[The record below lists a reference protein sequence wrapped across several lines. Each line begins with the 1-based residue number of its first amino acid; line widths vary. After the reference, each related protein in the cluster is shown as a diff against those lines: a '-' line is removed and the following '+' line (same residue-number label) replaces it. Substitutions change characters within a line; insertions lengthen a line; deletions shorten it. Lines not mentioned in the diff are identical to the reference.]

1 MRKGNAAIGFIVCL
15 LVMSLL
21 ASAAPMLTIYSQGI
35 ACVQDTA
42 SLSLTKGIGDVELP
56 VPVGLIPESVLIET
70 EGTIISQSF
79 DYTSGADLT
88 SAAIGKKVEVITA
101 NGVYRGTLLTYG
113 TDAVTILDSSGAIR
127 TIAQPQ
133 QVNLGDKG
141 LYSLDPLLTLKI
153 ESDNTGDIPA
163 TLSYLT
169 GNVSWNG
176 SYICVLNEDQ
186 STLSLQ
192 GQITLINQCGLDFS
206 GATVRFVAGDVNQV
220 TKSYSDMRAAPMAML
235 ETGASEQG
243 VFEYHLYTL
252 PGTFDLNSG
261 DSMIVPYAKASA
273 VAVQK
278 TYIYD
283 GASNPGVQVEVS
295 FDNSAKN
302 GPGIPLPA
310 GTVRL
315 FGKANSALLF
325 LGEDTIDHTARDET
339 VSLRVGSAF
348 DLIGERT
355 QISREKIASS
365 TYRETYRITLRNHKD
380 EDVSIDVREHLSG
393 TWKVLSAGLNY
404 QKKSNGATSFFTIKQ
419 EYEKIDSNTIQ
430 FVVSVPAGGESEVE
444 YTVEY
449 NY

>member
-1 MRKGNAAIGFIVCL
+1 MRKGNAAIGFIICL
-15 LVMSLL
+15 LVMSVL
-21 ASAAPMLTIYSQGI
+21 ASAAPVLTIYSQGI

-42 SLSLTKGIGDVELP
+42 SLSLTKGINDVELP

-70 EGTIISQSF
+70 EGTIISQSLN
-79 DYTSGADLT
+79 YTSGTDLT
-88 SAAIGKKVEVITA
+88 AAAIGKKVEVITA
-101 NGVYRGTLLTYG
+101 NGVYRGTLLTYA

-176 SYICVLNEDQ
+176 SYICVLDEDQ

-192 GQITLINQCGLDFS
+192 GQITLVNQCGLDFS

-220 TKSYSDMRAAPMAML
+220 TTNFSSMRAAPMAAM
-235 ETGASEQG
+235 EMGASEQG
-243 VFEYHLYTL
+243 AFEYHLYTL
-252 PGTFDLNSG
+252 PGTFDLASG
-261 DSMIVPYAKASA
+261 DALVVPYGKATA

-295 FDNSAKN
+295 FDNSVEN
-302 GPGIPLPA
+302 DLGIPLPA

-315 FGKANSALLF
+315 FGDADGALLF
-325 LGEDTIDHTARDET
+325 LGEDAIDHTASDET
-339 VSLRVGSAF
+339 VNLHVGSAF

-355 QISREKIASS
+355 QVSREKIASS

-380 EDVSIDVREHLSG
+380 EDVSIDVREHLNG
-393 TWKVLSAGLNY
+393 TWKITTTSQQY
-404 QKKSNGATSFFTIKQ
+404 KKVDA
-419 EYEKIDSNTIQ
+419 NTIQ
-430 FVVSVPAGGESEVE
+430 YLVSVPAGGESEVE

>member
-15 LVMSLL
+15 LVMSVL
-21 ASAAPMLTIYSQGI
+21 ASAAPVLTIYSQGI

-42 SLSLTKGIGDVELP
+42 SLSLTKGISDIELP

-70 EGTIISQSF
+70 EGTIISQSLN
-79 DYTSGADLT
+79 YTSGADLT

-113 TDAVTILDSSGAIR
+113 TDAVTILDSSGAIH

-153 ESDNTGDIPA
+153 ESDKTGDVPA
-163 TLSYLT
+163 TISYLT
-169 GNVSWNG
+169 RDLSWQG
-176 SYICVLNEDQ
+176 SYICVLDEDQ

-243 VFEYHLYTL
+243 AFEYHLYTL
-252 PGTFDLNSG
+252 HGTIDLDSG
-261 DSMIVPYAKASA
+261 DALVVPYGKASA

-283 GASNPGVQVEVS
+283 GASNPG
-295 FDNSAKN
+295 D
-302 GPGIPLPA
+302 
-310 GTVRL
+310 R
-315 FGKANSALLF
+315 
-325 LGEDTIDHTARDET
+325 
-339 VSLRVGSAF
+339 
-348 DLIGERT
+348 
-355 QISREKIASS
+355 
-365 TYRETYRITLRNHKD
+365 
-380 EDVSIDVREHLSG
+380 
-393 TWKVLSAGLNY
+393 
-404 QKKSNGATSFFTIKQ
+404 KS
-419 EYEKIDSNTIQ
+419 
-430 FVVSVPAGGESEVE
+430 VV
-444 YTVEY
+444 
-449 NY
+449 

>member
-15 LVMSLL
+15 LVMSVL
-21 ASAAPMLTIYSQGI
+21 ASAAPVLTIYSQGI

-42 SLSLTKGIGDVELP
+42 SLSLTKGISDIELP
-56 VPVGLIPESVLIET
+56 VPVGLIPESVLIDT
-70 EGTIISQSF
+70 EGTIISQSLN
-79 DYTSGADLT
+79 YTSGADLT
-88 SAAIGKKVEVITA
+88 AAAIGKKVEVITA
-101 NGVYRGTLLTYG
+101 NGVYRGTLLTYA

-153 ESDNTGDIPA
+153 ESDKTGDVPA
-163 TLSYLT
+163 TISYLT
-169 GNVSWNG
+169 RDLSWQG
-176 SYICVLNEDQ
+176 SYICVLDEDQ

-243 VFEYHLYTL
+243 AFEYHLYTL
-252 PGTFDLNSG
+252 PGTFDLASG
-261 DSMIVPYAKASA
+261 DALVVPYAKASS

-302 GPGIPLPA
+302 GLGIPLPA

-315 FGKANSALLF
+315 FGRANSALLF
-325 LGEDTIDHTARDET
+325 LGEDSIDHTARDET
-339 VSLRVGSAF
+339 VNLRVGSSF
-348 DLIGERT
+348 DLIGKRT

-365 TYRETYRITLRNHKD
+365 TYREMYRITLRNHKD
-380 EDVSIDVREHLSG
+380 EDVSIDVREHLNG
-393 TWKVLSAGLNY
+393 TWKITTTTQQYNKVDAN
-404 QKKSNGATSFFTIKQ
+404 TIK
-419 EYEKIDSNTIQ
+419 Y
-430 FVVSVPAGGESEVE
+430 VVSVPAGGESEVE